1 MRWSVPT
8 VAAAD
13 AVPGWSSAP
22 VGGTA
27 CCGLFSWPA
36 WVGASPSTR
45 PTVSGSPTD
54 RRATDHEVPVPPV
67 RVHDVVADPRQRS
80 AGGTVPQRQDRTRPP
95 DPELAL
101 DDWLASV
108 GASAARAVEA
118 PAALLGEH
126 LPLLADAAIN
136 GRRPDSF
143 ELDAVH
149 ELGRRAAAQGVSAR
163 RAVDLYLSAAWRLWR
178 QLPVVVR
185 SSDPEKVRRAAEAV
199 LRVLDD
205 AIGGPVGGHQAE
217 RRAMIR
223 QEETLRVEFVDD
235 LLRGDADV
243 SRMVERAE
251 PFGIDL
257 GKPHQVALVA
267 PRDGNGAVDRVAIAL
282 ERAVVERFGDR
293 EVLVATKD
301 GRVVVVV
308 PGAPVPAG
316 GLPQGLDVGTA
327 IQQDLHRRQ
336 LPGRWRVAAGRAFP
350 GAYGVARSYEEALES
365 LTFADRLG
373 LDTDVVHARDLLV
386 YRVLGRDQAA
396 IVDLVRDVLTP
407 LDQMRGGAE
416 VLLETLREYFN
427 AGEVATEAARRLH
440 VSVRT
445 VTYRLARVAQL
456 TGHRVSEPDQRIALH
471 AAVLGAPVLAWP
483 ASPLPAE
490 P

>member
-1 MRWSVPT
+1 VTRNQNR
-8 VAAAD
+8 
-13 AVPGWSSAP
+13 
-22 VGGTA
+22 VG
-27 CCGLFSWPA
+27 P
-36 WVGASPSTR
+36 
-45 PTVSGSPTD
+45 
-54 RRATDHEVPVPPV
+54 
-67 RVHDVVADPRQRS
+67 ADPES
-80 AGGTVPQRQDRTRPP
+80 A
-95 DPELAL
+95 A

-108 GASAARAVEA
+108 GASAATAVKA
-118 PAALLGEH
+118 PAALLGGY

-143 ELDAVH
+143 ELDAVRA
-149 ELGRRAAAQGVSAR
+149 LGRRAAAEGVSAR

-185 SSDPEKVRRAAEAV
+185 SSDPENVRRAAEAV

-205 AIGGPVGGHQAE
+205 AIGVLVDGHQAE

-223 QEETLRVEFVDD
+223 QEEALRVEFIDD

-267 PRDGNGAVDRVAIAL
+267 PLDGDDAVDRVAIVL

-308 PGAPVPAG
+308 PGASVPAFA
-316 GLPQGLDVGTA
+316 LPHGIEVGA
-327 IQQDLHRRQ
+327 ALQQDLHRRQ
-336 LPGRWRVAAGRAFP
+336 LAGRWRVAAGRAFP
-350 GAYGVARSYEEALES
+350 GAYGVARSYEEALEA

-373 LDTDVVHARDLLV
+373 LDADVVHARDLLV

-396 IVDLVRDVLTP
+396 IVDLVRDVLLP
-407 LDQMRGGAE
+407 LDRVRGGAE
-416 VLLETLREYFN
+416 VLLETLWQYFN
-427 AGEVATEAARRLH
+427 AGEVATETARRLH

-445 VTYRLARVAQL
+445 VTYRLTRVAQL
-456 TGHRVSEPDQRIALH
+456 TGYSVSRPDQRFALN
-471 AAVLGAPVLAWP
+471 AAVLGARLLEWP
-483 ASPLPAE
+483 AAPLPAE
-490 P
+490 T

>member
-1 MRWSVPT
+1 MPRR
-8 VAAAD
+8 AED
-13 AVPGWSSAP
+13 G
-22 VGGTA
+22 
-27 CCGLFSWPA
+27 
-36 WVGASPSTR
+36 
-45 PTVSGSPTD
+45 PTD
-54 RRATDHEVPVPPV
+54 RPA
-67 RVHDVVADPRQRS
+67 AS
-80 AGGTVPQRQDRTRPP
+80 AS
-95 DPELAL
+95 

-108 GASAARAVEA
+108 GASAAAAVKA
-118 PAALLGEH
+118 PAELLGEY

-136 GRRPDSF
+136 SRRPDSF
-143 ELDAVH
+143 ELDAVR
-149 ELGRRAAAQGVSAR
+149 ELGRRAAAQGVGAR

-205 AIGGPVGGHQAE
+205 AIGMLVDGHQAE
-217 RRAMIR
+217 RRDMIR
-223 QEETLRVEFVDD
+223 HEEALRAEFVDD

-243 SRMVERAE
+243 SRLVERAE

-257 GKPHQVALVA
+257 GKHHHVALVA
-267 PRDGNGAVDRVAIAL
+267 PRDGDGAVDRAAIAL

-308 PGAPVPAG
+308 PGGAAPAFA
-316 GLPQGLDVGTA
+316 LPKGVEVGA
-327 IQQDLHRRQ
+327 ALQQELRRRK
-336 LPGRWRVAAGRAFP
+336 LAGRWRVAAGRAFP
-350 GAYGVARSYEEALES
+350 GAYGVARSYEEALEA
-365 LTFADRLG
+365 LTLAGRLG
-373 LDTDVVHARDLLV
+373 LDTDVVHVRDLLI

-407 LDQMRGGAE
+407 LDQVRGGAE

-456 TGHRVSEPDQRIALH
+456 TGYSVSQPDQRFSLH
-471 AAVLGAPVLAWP
+471 AAVLGARLLEWP
-483 ASPLPAE
+483 ATPLPAE

>member
-1 MRWSVPT
+1 M
-8 VAAAD
+8 A
-13 AVPGWSSAP
+13 
-22 VGGTA
+22 
-27 CCGLFSWPA
+27 
-36 WVGASPSTR
+36 
-45 PTVSGSPTD
+45 
-54 RRATDHEVPVPPV
+54 
-67 RVHDVVADPRQRS
+67 RS
-80 AGGTVPQRQDRTRPP
+80 QDRPGPP
-95 DPELAL
+95 DPDSAL
-101 DDWLASV
+101 DDWLETV
-108 GASAARAVEA
+108 GASAAAAVEA
-118 PAALLGEH
+118 PADLLGGY

-136 GRRPDSF
+136 SRRPDSF
-143 ELDAVH
+143 ELDAVR
-149 ELGRRAAAQGVSAR
+149 ELGRRAAARDVSAR

-205 AIGGPVGGHQAE
+205 AIGVLVDGHQAE

-223 QEETLRVEFVDD
+223 QEEALRVEFVDD

-257 GKPHQVALVA
+257 GKSHQVALVA
-267 PRDGNGAVDRVAIAL
+267 PREDDGPVDRVAIAL

-308 PGAPVPAG
+308 PGGSVPALARPRG
-316 GLPQGLDVGTA
+316 GDVGAA
-327 IQQDLHRRQ
+327 IQEDLHRRQ
-336 LPGRWRVAAGRAFP
+336 LPGRWRIAAGRAFP
-350 GAYGVARSYEEALES
+350 GAYGVARSYEEALEA

-373 LDTDVVHARDLLV
+373 LDADVVHARDLLV
-386 YRVLGRDQAA
+386 HRVLGRDQAA
-396 IVDLVRDVLTP
+396 MVDLVRDVLTP
-407 LDQMRGGAE
+407 LDQVRGGAE

-456 TGHRVSEPDQRIALH
+456 TGYRVSRPDQRFSLH
-471 AAVLGAPVLAWP
+471 AAVLGAQLLEWP
-483 ASPLPAE
+483 AKPLPAE

>member
-1 MRWSVPT
+1 MTRNE
-8 VAAAD
+8 
-13 AVPGWSSAP
+13 PGVRP
-22 VGGTA
+22 G
-27 CCGLFSWPA
+27 
-36 WVGASPSTR
+36 R
-45 PTVSGSPTD
+45 PTTP
-54 RRATDHEVPVPPV
+54 
-67 RVHDVVADPRQRS
+67 S
-80 AGGTVPQRQDRTRPP
+80 A
-95 DPELAL
+95 A

-108 GASAARAVEA
+108 AASAANACRAPVE
-118 PAALLGEH
+118 LLGGY
-126 LPLLADAAIN
+126 LPMLADAAIN
-136 GRRPDSF
+136 GRRPDDF
-143 ELDAVH
+143 ELDAVR
-149 ELGRRAAAQGVSAR
+149 ELGRRAAAQGVGAR

-205 AIGGPVGGHQAE
+205 AIGVLVDGHQAE
-217 RRAMIR
+217 RRDMIR
-223 QEETLRVEFVDD
+223 HEEAQRAEFVDD

-243 SRMVERAE
+243 SRLVERAE

-257 GKPHQVALVA
+257 GKPHHVALVA
-267 PRDGNGAVDRVAIAL
+267 PCDGVGAAERAAIAL

-308 PGAPVPAG
+308 PGGSAPAFA
-316 GLPQGLDVGTA
+316 LPEGVDVGTVL
-327 IQQDLHRRQ
+327 QQALRQ
-336 LPGRWRVAAGRAFP
+336 RKLAGRWRVAAGRAFP
-350 GAYGVARSYEEALES
+350 GAYGVARSYEEALEA

-407 LDQMRGGAE
+407 LDQVRGGAE
-416 VLLETLREYFN
+416 VLLETLQEYFN

-456 TGHRVSEPDQRIALH
+456 TGYRISQPDQRFSLH
-471 AAVLGAPVLAWP
+471 AAVLGARLLDWP
-483 ASPLPAE
+483 ATQLPPE